1 MRIATSL
8 LSVALVATSTWAAP
22 LVGRQDDIQLYQLQ
36 VSSPGHDTLDG
47 QYLMTNGT
55 TLGFLLSAEPP
66 LQVYTTESSKDGL
79 MEIHTY
85 PIGIVNHALG
95 LHGPKGLMNLV
106 DMVNP
111 QGEKDDDVVQ
121 VWDTF
126 RMADDGELLNDGGG
140 QWYTFPVRRGGY
152 IVKWY
157 DGSLGITDDYL
168 PVKISMTE
176 VGKGQYN
183 DIEN

>member
-1 MRIATSL
+1 MTYMAYL
-8 LSVALVATSTWAAP
+8 
-22 LVGRQDDIQLYQLQ
+22 
-36 VSSPGHDTLDG
+36 SPGHDTLDG

-126 RMADDGELLNDGGG
+126 RMAEDGELLNDGGG

-157 DGSLGITDDYL
+157 DGKLGSLLHTVKDIILMPICYRQPWHHGRLLTCEDL
-168 PVKISMTE
+168 HEGGRQGPVQRHRELSSN
-176 VGKGQYN
+176 QR
-183 DIEN
+183 